1 MSQTCSHLYDT
12 GGLCKSFAVTGQRYC
27 VHHLRYRARRLS
39 MAQARAHGERFEFHL
54 PPLESM
60 HAVHSAL
67 SQLAEAIAAGVID
80 RRSAHLLLSVLR
92 VASSNLRHPEK
103 WQPNLYESDQPAPDV
118 DVAAEYGLPAD
129 LDLDTQPAPAFPAPG
144 GPQLPDV
151 GNCGT
156 AGAPPFSTASAG
168 ERVGT
173 GPATDHSLSRRG
185 APPLSAASADDRVGF
200 TTGHQPPA
208 TDHLSRMPFSGNYCG
223 YHHSRECE
231 CCRIRADYPITPE
244 AIEVVELHEKYGDDM
259 AGARSSQLERN
270 RKNRELRK
278 ERKRYEAIA
287 LERNLLRAVEVLTE
301 RKLKEGVAPKPPA
314 RASDPNPSSDQMSQ
328 KSALSPT
335 GSNT

>member
-1 MSQTCSHLYDT
+1 MSQTCSHIYDT
-12 GGLCKSFAVTGQRYC
+12 GGICKSFAVRGQRYC
-27 VHHLRYRARRLS
+27 VNHLRYRARRLR
-39 MAQARAHGERFEFHL
+39 MAQARARGQRFEFNL

-60 HAVHSAL
+60 HAVQSAI
-67 SQLAEAIAAGVID
+67 SQLAEAIACGVIEHH
-80 RRSAHLLLSVLR
+80 SAQLLLSVLR

-103 WQPNLYESDQPAPDV
+103 WQDSLYHSDQPAPDV

-129 LDLDTQPAPAFPAPG
+129 LDLDTAPDVAFPRLTNPG
-144 GPQLPDV
+144 GPQLP
-151 GNCGT
+151 
-156 AGAPPFSTASAG
+156 
-168 ERVGT
+168 
-173 GPATDHSLSRRG
+173 G
-185 APPLSAASADDRVGF
+185 APPLSAAPADDRVGF

-287 LERNLLRAVEVLTE
+287 LERNLLRAVEVITE
-301 RKLKEGVAPKPPA
+301 QKLKERAAHEESAPPKPPA
-314 RASDPNPSSDQMSQ
+314 SAPDDSGSSAAETQ
-328 KSALSPT
+328 KSTLSPT
-335 GSNT
+335 G